1 VGGGRY
7 AFGGAVRVPADVLAQ
22 SPRLPGR
29 DRRGLP
35 GRWGIEELCKV
46 SKRLVG
52 AEQFHARTER
62 GIGQELSAH
71 FNIIAA
77 ARSFGNLTEQAVGAP
92 A

>member
-1 VGGGRY
+1 
-7 AFGGAVRVPADVLAQ
+7 
-22 SPRLPGR
+22 
-29 DRRGLP
+29 
-35 GRWGIEELCKV
+35 V